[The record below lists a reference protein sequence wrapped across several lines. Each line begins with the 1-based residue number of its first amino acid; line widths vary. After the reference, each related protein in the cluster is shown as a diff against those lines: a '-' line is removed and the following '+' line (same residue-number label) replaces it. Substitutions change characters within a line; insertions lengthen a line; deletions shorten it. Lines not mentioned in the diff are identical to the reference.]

1 MILIRRKLGWRQFL
15 GFLAIRIARNLC
27 LLVFRPLSFVARMRG
42 RMQGQGTMVPDIVG
56 HYQFVLAPPA
66 RGESARTTPARTV
79 NWVIP
84 DFGVG
89 SGGHLN
95 IFRFALALERAGFTC
110 TIVIDGSSQFA
121 SGHDARESI
130 RRHFVPLNAQV
141 VIGAGNMPPAE
152 FTFATSW
159 HTAYSVRA
167 FSDTRHRCYFVQDFE
182 PYFYAHGSEYIFAE
196 NTYKWGLTGITAGNW
211 LAEKLGKEY
220 GMRTY
225 PFGFS
230 YDKALYANNGA
241 PRPTDD
247 RRRVFFYARPP
258 TARRA
263 FELGVLVLAEVA
275 ARHPEAEIV
284 MAGWD
289 LSGYSLPFNFRNA
302 GILSL
307 DALPPLFRSCD
318 VALVLSYS
326 NASLLPLELMAC
338 GCVVVSN
345 DGPHVEWLLNDKVA
359 KLVESDV
366 GAMADAICELLE
378 DTQQRQQFKEA
389 GLEFCLQTDWEREGR
404 LVSEY
409 LAQLAENEHTANGQA
424 RKPL

>member
-1 MILIRRKLGWRQFL
+1 MILIRRKLGWYQFL
-15 GFLAIRIARNLC
+15 GFVAVRVARNVRM
-27 LLVFRPLSFVARMRG
+27 LVFRPRDFLARMRA
-42 RMQGQGTMVPDIVG
+42 RMHMSGQGAIASDIVQ
-56 HYQFVLAPPA
+56 HYKFVLAPPA
-66 RGESARTTPARTV
+66 SGRTTCAIPARTV

-84 DFGVG
+84 DFGIG

-95 IFRFALALERAGFTC
+95 IFRFALSLERAGFTC

-130 RRHFVPLNAQV
+130 RRHFVPLSAQV
-141 VIGAGNMPPAE
+141 VIGVQNMPPAE

-167 FSDTRHRCYFVQDFE
+167 FNDTRHRCYFVQDFE
-182 PYFYAHGSEYIFAE
+182 PYFYAHGSEYVFAE
-196 NTYKWGLTGITAGNW
+196 NTYKWGLIGITAGNW
-211 LAEKLGKEY
+211 LAEKLGNEY
-220 GMRTY
+220 GMRTF
-225 PFGFS
+225 PFSFS
-230 YDKALYANNGA
+230 YDKALYANRGA
-241 PRPTDD
+241 PRPAND

-275 ARHPEAEIV
+275 ARHPDVEIV

-289 LSGYSLPFNFRNA
+289 LSGYSMPFNFRDA
-302 GILSL
+302 GVMSL
-307 DALPPLFRSCD
+307 QALPALFQSCD

-345 DGPHVEWLLNDKVA
+345 NGPHVEWLLNEKVA
-359 KLVESDV
+359 KLVASDV
-366 GAMADAICELLE
+366 NTMADAICELLE
-378 DTQQRQQFKEA
+378 NPRQREQLKEA
-389 GLEFCLQTDWEREGR
+389 GLEFCQQTDWEREGR

-409 LAQLAENEHTANGQA
+409 LTRLTESEHAANGQT
-424 RKPL
+424 R